1 MATREQTVRNRATSK
16 RLDAWLDAVYRA
28 PARRQLLRRLEIR
41 GLAQLA
47 GLELTPERV
56 SMVPAAV
63 PRRAPAAPS
72 MPRTTCMS
80 FEGCGGTGERIA
92 EDDESCTLYVYCWCA
107 AGVNLRIAD
116 GAPPHQEERRPSGQV

>member
-1 MATREQTVRNRATSK
+1 MATREQTARNRATSK

-63 PRRAPAAPS
+63 PRRAPVAPS

-80 FEGCGGTGERIA
+80 FEGCGGTGERSWSDSEGTRQI
-92 EDDESCTLYVYCWCA
+92 YCWCA

-116 GAPPHQEERRPSGQV
+116 GAPAYQEERRPSGQV